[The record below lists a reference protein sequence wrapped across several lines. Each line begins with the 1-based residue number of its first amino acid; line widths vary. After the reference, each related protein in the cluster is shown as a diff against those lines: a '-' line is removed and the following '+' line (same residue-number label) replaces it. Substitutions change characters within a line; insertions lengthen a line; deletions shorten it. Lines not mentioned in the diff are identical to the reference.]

1 MSEPVEI
8 EFLLK
13 NRTKSGMA
21 EVESGLDSVQQDA
34 SKTQAVIATLREEMQ
49 RLQQQVASMP
59 TLDQSNNIAM
69 IEALQAKIEELESDL
84 ARISKTAKSA
94 STSTKNTTLVPKDA
108 AKAQSTFN
116 GLNMSIQQIAREMPS
131 LAMGPQMF
139 FLAISNNLPI
149 FADQVKY
156 ARMEYEAL
164 TQAGQKATPVW
175 KQILKSLFSWQ
186 TALATGIMLLVMY
199 GKEIGN
205 WISGLFGATDAVEQ
219 NREALERRLEVEKQ
233 ANAEALKTQFNI
245 RATMAAIERF
255 NGTKDEERRKVEE
268 LNTKYGETFGYYD
281 TLSEWYDTL
290 KSKAEEYVR
299 VMFMQAKAQSLISAA
314 VKADEK
320 VKEIEAVGPE
330 EYRPFFGKGGKLSMF
345 FGGSRFN
352 QYGSDAAEIEYRKAI
367 DEQKKIRD
375 EALAD
380 AEFYQNSIQRIQEE
394 SGINHVVEGSVKDL
408 ENTIALKRKALK
420 DITNK
425 SDYEAA
431 LAEIKVYEDKLEAIT
446 GGKKK
451 TGKTGDSDKSKA
463 QSLEKLSDMEL
474 AARQRVEEQ
483 VVELMKEGYDKQRAE
498 AELNFRKEKQRID
511 KEEQERL
518 ALYDKLKASGA
529 KVSPA
534 DRLTITAQA
543 ATQRV
548 QAAQLLDNQLAE
560 IDKKEEEDN
569 RKKLEKLLGQY
580 QDYAAQREAIERK
593 YNEDIAALRS
603 QLGGGSDEQIN
614 RAIQVAEV
622 SKQKDLSRVDA
633 AEASEAF
640 KDNDFLKRLFGD
652 YSSMSFK
659 ALQDLIAQARQLRE
673 YLSGNGSAEGITF
686 ISPEDLAN
694 IEKSPADLD
703 KLRKALDKLLKAGS
717 GSSSNKWE
725 GIFKTFE
732 KGLAKLKGAKDFNDI
747 SDAIGSISGAASS
760 AAGELSDMFEAMG
773 DTQTA
778 DAIGGVQQV
787 LGAVSNIGQGFAKGG
802 IIGGVGA
809 AIGEAANF
817 IGQAFAAEAR
827 HQEALKE
834 IERAKLDFQRQYNL
848 ALLEQNLLL
857 EKATSVFG
865 ERQVEKAINAI
876 DVFRQAYAQ
885 LKQEMAG
892 SAAKGAEYA
901 AMAGSAIDR
910 FFYHGRLSKAAEAF
924 RQGLGGLWDAQI
936 VTGHKKTG
944 LFGWGKGK
952 DLYSS
957 ILEVYPELIDANGE
971 LDTTM
976 LQTILDTRKM
986 SDETR
991 SYLENLIELK
1001 DVMDDAEE
1009 ALENYLQQTFGPLGD
1024 GILDSIT
1031 TALTEGGSALENFAG
1046 EAASVL
1052 ENLGEQIAYSLFFA
1066 DKFDKLESQL
1076 KNVYGGEGS
1085 PEDIANEAMEVIGN
1099 FYDGIGADMNLA
1111 QAWLEAWREKAEEMG
1126 FDLWQGTGASQ
1137 SGRAGAVT
1145 TVTQEAFS
1153 RVEGLVT
1160 SIQIHAANIDYASE
1174 EEIVPALGQALDE
1187 LHHINLNTGALP
1199 LILSLLTEIKRDGL
1213 KVN

>member
-498 AELNFRKEKQRID
+498 AELNFRKEKQRIE

-529 KVSPA
+529 KVSSA
-534 DRLTITAQA
+534 DRTTITAQA
-543 ATQRV
+543 AAQRV
-548 QAAQLLDNQLAE
+548 QAAQLLDNRLAE
-560 IDKKEEEDN
+560 IDRKEEEEN

-593 YNEDIAALRS
+593 YNEDISALRS

-802 IIGGVGA
+802 IIGGIGA

-901 AMAGSAIDR
+901 AMAGSNIDR
-910 FFYHGRLSKAAEAF
+910 FFYQGRLSDAAEAY

-991 SYLENLIELK
+991 AYLENLIELK
-1001 DVMDDAEE
+1001 DAMDEAEE
-1009 ALENYLQQTFGPLGD
+1009 ALEDYLQQTFGSLGD

-1031 TALTEGGSALENFAG
+1031 TALAEGGSALENFAD

-1066 DKFDKLESQL
+1066 DKFDELESQL
-1076 KNVYGGEGS
+1076 KDVYGGEGS

-1099 FYDGIGADMNLA
+1099 FYDGIGSDMSAA

-1126 FDLWQGTGASQ
+1126 FDLWQGGTSQ
-1137 SGRAGAVT
+1137 SGKAGAFT
-1145 TVTQEAFS
+1145 TMTQDQGTKL
-1153 RVEGLVT
+1153 EGLFT
-1160 SIQIHAANIDYASE
+1160 SGQIHWASIDEKMDNAVSG
-1174 EEIVPALGQALDE
+1174 LGGCLDV
-1187 LHHINLNTGALP
+1187 LGRIATNTSALP
-1199 LILSLLTEIKRDGL
+1199 LMLALLQSFQRDGL
-1213 KVN
+1213 KMK

>member
-802 IIGGVGA
+802 IIGGIGA

-901 AMAGSAIDR
+901 AMAGSNIDR
-910 FFYHGRLSKAAEAF
+910 FFYQGRLSDAAEAY

-991 SYLENLIELK
+991 AYLENLIELK
-1001 DVMDDAEE
+1001 DAMDEAEE
-1009 ALENYLQQTFGPLGD
+1009 ALEDYLQQTFGSLGD
-1024 GILDSIT
+1024 GALDSIK
-1031 TALTEGGSALENFAG
+1031 TALAEGGSALENFAD

-1066 DKFDKLESQL
+1066 DKFDDLESQL
-1076 KNVYGGEGS
+1076 KDVYGGEGS
-1085 PEDIANEAMEVIGN
+1085 PEDIANEAMEVIGD
-1099 FYDGIGADMNLA
+1099 FYDGIGSDMSAA

-1126 FDLWQGTGASQ
+1126 FDLWQGGTSQ
-1137 SGRAGAVT
+1137 SGKAGAFT
-1145 TVTQEAFS
+1145 TMTQDQGTKL
-1153 RVEGLVT
+1153 EGLFT
-1160 SIQIHAANIDYASE
+1160 SGQTHWASIDEKMDNAVSG
-1174 EEIVPALGQALDE
+1174 LGGCLDV
-1187 LHHINLNTGALP
+1187 LGRIATNTSALP
-1199 LILSLLTEIKRDGL
+1199 LMLALLQSFQRDGL
-1213 KVN
+1213 KMK

>member
-49 RLQQQVASMP
+49 RLLQQVASMP

-149 FADQVKY
+149 FADNVQRAREEYDMLVKS
-156 ARMEYEAL
+156 
-164 TQAGQKATPVW
+164 GQKGVPVW

-186 TALATGIMLLVMY
+186 TALTTSIMLLVMY

-205 WISGLFGATDAVEQ
+205 WVSELVGGKSALDEM
-219 NREALERRLEVEKQ
+219 RESMAQTYELEKKAQE
-233 ANAEALKTQFNI
+233 T
-245 RATMAAIERF
+245 AARTRFELMSVIASIKEF
-255 NGTKDEERRKVEE
+255 NGTKDAERQKIDE
-268 LNTKYGETFGYYD
+268 LNSKYGETFGYYQ

-290 KSKAEEYVR
+290 SAKAEQYTQLL
-299 VMFMQAKAQSLISAA
+299 FLQAKQQSL
-314 VKADEK
+314 VDKALEADDK
-320 VKEIEAVGPE
+320 VNKIQNTPWQDYNTWWGYGGRIDRFFSDNERYKNSPNGQWLKE
-330 EYRPFFGKGGKLSMF
+330 
-345 FGGSRFN
+345 
-352 QYGSDAAEIEYRKAI
+352 
-367 DEQKKIRD
+367 
-375 EALAD
+375 EALAEAR
-380 AEFYQNSIQRIQEE
+380 AERDDYLRQAEE
-394 SGINHVVEGSVKDL
+394 LRKEAQGIVDSTGLTDVVEGSVQDL
-408 ENTIALKRKALK
+408 ENTIAAKRKALK
-420 DITNK
+420 DLTNK
-425 SDYEAA
+425 ADYDAA

-483 VVELMKEGYDKQRAE
+483 VVELMKDGYDKQRAE
-498 AELNFRKEKQRID
+498 AELNFRKEKQRIE

-529 KVSPA
+529 KVSSA
-534 DRLTITAQA
+534 DRTTITAQA
-543 ATQRV
+543 AAQRV
-548 QAAQLLDNQLAE
+548 QAAQLLDNRLAE
-560 IDKKEEEDN
+560 IDRKEEEEN

-593 YNEDIAALRS
+593 YNEDISALRS
-603 QLGGGSDEQIN
+603 QLGGDSDEQIN

-802 IIGGVGA
+802 IIGGIGA

-901 AMAGSAIDR
+901 AMAGSNIDR
-910 FFYHGRLSKAAEAF
+910 FFYQGRLSDAAEAY

-991 SYLENLIELK
+991 AYLENLIELK
-1001 DVMDDAEE
+1001 DAMDEAEE
-1009 ALENYLQQTFGPLGD
+1009 ALEDYLQQTFGSLGD

-1031 TALTEGGSALENFAG
+1031 TALAEGGSALENFAD

-1066 DKFDKLESQL
+1066 DKFDELESQL
-1076 KNVYGGEGS
+1076 KDVYGGEGS

-1099 FYDGIGADMNLA
+1099 FYDGIGSDMSAA

-1126 FDLWQGTGASQ
+1126 FDLWQGGTSQ
-1137 SGRAGAVT
+1137 SGKAGAFT
-1145 TVTQEAFS
+1145 TMTQDQGTKL
-1153 RVEGLVT
+1153 EGLFT
-1160 SIQIHAANIDYASE
+1160 SGQIHWASIDEKMDNAVSG
-1174 EEIVPALGQALDE
+1174 LGGCLDV
-1187 LHHINLNTGALP
+1187 LGRIATNTSALP
-1199 LILSLLTEIKRDGL
+1199 LMLALLQSFQRDGL
-1213 KVN
+1213 KMK

>member
-49 RLQQQVASMP
+49 RLQQQVAAMP

-69 IEALQAKIEELESDL
+69 IEALQAKIGELESDL
-84 ARISKTAKSA
+84 SRISKTAKSA
-94 STSTKNTTLVPKDA
+94 SASTKNTTLVPKDA

-164 TQAGQKATPVW
+164 TRAGQKATPVW

-290 KSKAEEYVR
+290 KAKAEEYVR

-352 QYGSDAAEIEYRKAI
+352 QYGSDAAEIEYRKALG
-367 DEQKKIRD
+367 EQKKIRD

-408 ENTIALKRKALK
+408 ENTISLKRKALK

-633 AEASEAF
+633 TEASEAF

-686 ISPEDLAN
+686 ISQEDLAN

-802 IIGGVGA
+802 IIGGIGA

-901 AMAGSAIDR
+901 AMAGSNIDR
-910 FFYHGRLSKAAEAF
+910 FFYQGRLSDAAEAY

-991 SYLENLIELK
+991 AYLENLIELK
-1001 DVMDDAEE
+1001 DAMDEAEE
-1009 ALENYLQQTFGPLGD
+1009 ALEDYLQQTFGSLGD
-1024 GILDSIT
+1024 GALDSIK
-1031 TALTEGGSALENFAG
+1031 TALAEGGSALENFAD

-1066 DKFDKLESQL
+1066 DKFDDLESQL
-1076 KNVYGGEGS
+1076 KDVYGGEGS
-1085 PEDIANEAMEVIGN
+1085 PEDIANEAMEVIGD
-1099 FYDGIGADMNLA
+1099 FYDGIGSDMSAA

-1126 FDLWQGTGASQ
+1126 FDLWQGGTSQ
-1137 SGRAGAVT
+1137 SGKAGAFT
-1145 TVTQEAFS
+1145 TMTQDQGTKL
-1153 RVEGLVT
+1153 EGLFT
-1160 SIQIHAANIDYASE
+1160 SGQIHWASIDEKMDNAVSG
-1174 EEIVPALGQALDE
+1174 LGGCLDV
-1187 LHHINLNTGALP
+1187 LGRIATNTSALP
-1199 LILSLLTEIKRDGL
+1199 LMLALLQSFQRDGL
-1213 KVN
+1213 KMK

>member
-49 RLQQQVASMP
+49 RLQQVASMP

-802 IIGGVGA
+802 IIGGIGA

-901 AMAGSAIDR
+901 AMAGSNIDR
-910 FFYHGRLSKAAEAF
+910 FFYQGRLSDAAEAY

-991 SYLENLIELK
+991 AYLENLIELK
-1001 DVMDDAEE
+1001 DAMDEAEE
-1009 ALENYLQQTFGPLGD
+1009 ALEDYLQQTFGSLGD

-1031 TALTEGGSALENFAG
+1031 TALAEGGSALENFAD

-1066 DKFDKLESQL
+1066 DKFDELESQL
-1076 KNVYGGEGS
+1076 KDVYGGEGS

-1099 FYDGIGADMNLA
+1099 FYDGIGSDMSAA

-1126 FDLWQGTGASQ
+1126 FDLWQGGTSQ
-1137 SGRAGAVT
+1137 SGKAGAFT
-1145 TVTQEAFS
+1145 TMTQDQGTKL
-1153 RVEGLVT
+1153 EGLFT
-1160 SIQIHAANIDYASE
+1160 SGQIHWASIDEKMDNAVSG
-1174 EEIVPALGQALDE
+1174 LGGCLDV
-1187 LHHINLNTGALP
+1187 LGRIATNTSALP
-1199 LILSLLTEIKRDGL
+1199 LMLALLQSFQRDGL
-1213 KVN
+1213 KMK

>member
-69 IEALQAKIEELESDL
+69 IEALQAKIGELESDL
-84 ARISKTAKSA
+84 SRISKTAKSA
-94 STSTKNTTLVPKDA
+94 SASTKNTTLVPKDA

-164 TQAGQKATPVW
+164 TRAGQKATPVW

-290 KSKAEEYVR
+290 KAKAEEYVR

-330 EYRPFFGKGGKLSMF
+330 EYRPFFGKGGKLSLF

-352 QYGSDAAEIEYRKAI
+352 QYGSDAAEIEYRKALG
-367 DEQKKIRD
+367 EQKKIRD

-408 ENTIALKRKALK
+408 ENTISLKRKALK

-686 ISPEDLAN
+686 ISQEDLAN

-802 IIGGVGA
+802 IIGGIGA

-857 EKATSVFG
+857 EKATNVFG
-865 ERQVEKAINAI
+865 ERQVDKAINAI

-901 AMAGSAIDR
+901 AMAGSNIDR
-910 FFYHGRLSKAAEAF
+910 FFYQGRLSDAAEAY

-991 SYLENLIELK
+991 AYLENLIELK
-1001 DVMDDAEE
+1001 DAMDEAEE
-1009 ALENYLQQTFGPLGD
+1009 ALEDYLQQTFGSLGD
-1024 GILDSIT
+1024 GALDSIK
-1031 TALTEGGSALENFAG
+1031 TALAEGGSALENFAD

-1066 DKFDKLESQL
+1066 DKFDDLESQL
-1076 KNVYGGEGS
+1076 KDVYGGEGS
-1085 PEDIANEAMEVIGN
+1085 PEDIANEAMEVIGD
-1099 FYDGIGADMNLA
+1099 FYDGIGSDMSAA

-1126 FDLWQGTGASQ
+1126 FDLWQGGTSQ
-1137 SGRAGAVT
+1137 SGKAGAFT
-1145 TVTQEAFS
+1145 TMTQDQGTKL
-1153 RVEGLVT
+1153 EGLFT
-1160 SIQIHAANIDYASE
+1160 SGQIHWASIDEKMDNAVSG
-1174 EEIVPALGQALDE
+1174 LGGCLDV
-1187 LHHINLNTGALP
+1187 LGRIATNTSALP
-1199 LILSLLTEIKRDGL
+1199 LMLALLQSFQRDGL
-1213 KVN
+1213 KMK

>member
-49 RLQQQVASMP
+49 RLQQQVAAMP

-69 IEALQAKIEELESDL
+69 IEALQAKIGELESDL
-84 ARISKTAKSA
+84 SRISKTAKSA
-94 STSTKNTTLVPKDA
+94 SASTKNTTLVPKDA

-164 TQAGQKATPVW
+164 TRAGQKATPVW

-290 KSKAEEYVR
+290 KAKAEEYVR

-352 QYGSDAAEIEYRKAI
+352 QYGSDAAEIEYRKALG
-367 DEQKKIRD
+367 EQKKIRD

-408 ENTIALKRKALK
+408 ENTISLKRKALK

-511 KEEQERL
+511 KEERERL
-518 ALYDKLKASGA
+518 ALYDKLKASGV

-686 ISPEDLAN
+686 ISQEDLAN

-717 GSSSNKWE
+717 GNSSNKWE

-802 IIGGVGA
+802 IIGGIGA

-857 EKATSVFG
+857 EKATNVFG
-865 ERQVEKAINAI
+865 ERQVDKAINAI
-876 DVFRQAYAQ
+876 DVFRQVYAQ

-901 AMAGSAIDR
+901 AMAGSNIDR
-910 FFYHGRLSKAAEAF
+910 FFYQGRPSDAAEAY

-976 LQTILDTRKM
+976 LQIILDTRKM

-991 SYLENLIELK
+991 AYLEYLIELK
-1001 DVMDDAEE
+1001 DAMDEAEE
-1009 ALENYLQQTFGPLGD
+1009 ALEDYLQQTFGSLGD
-1024 GILDSIT
+1024 GALDSIK
-1031 TALTEGGSALENFAG
+1031 TALAEGGSALENFAD

-1066 DKFDKLESQL
+1066 DKFDDLESQL
-1076 KNVYGGEGS
+1076 KDVYGGEGS
-1085 PEDIANEAMEVIGN
+1085 PEDIANEAMEVIGD
-1099 FYDGIGADMNLA
+1099 FYDGIGSDMSAA

-1126 FDLWQGTGASQ
+1126 FDLWQGGTSQ
-1137 SGRAGAVT
+1137 SGKAGAFT
-1145 TVTQEAFS
+1145 TMTQDQGTKL
-1153 RVEGLVT
+1153 EGLFT
-1160 SIQIHAANIDYASE
+1160 SGQIHWASIDEKMDNAVSG
-1174 EEIVPALGQALDE
+1174 LGGCLDV
-1187 LHHINLNTGALP
+1187 LGRIATNTSALP
-1199 LILSLLTEIKRDGL
+1199 LMLALLQSFQRDGL
-1213 KVN
+1213 KMK

>member
-49 RLQQQVASMP
+49 RLQQQVAAMP

-149 FADQVKY
+149 FADNVQRAREEYDMLVKS
-156 ARMEYEAL
+156 
-164 TQAGQKATPVW
+164 GQKGVPVW

-186 TALATGIMLLVMY
+186 TALTTGIMLLVMY

-205 WISGLFGATDAVEQ
+205 WVSELVGGKSALDEM
-219 NREALERRLEVEKQ
+219 RESMAQTYELEKKAQE
-233 ANAEALKTQFNI
+233 T
-245 RATMAAIERF
+245 AARTRFELMSVIASIKEF
-255 NGTKDEERRKVEE
+255 NGTKDAERQKIDE
-268 LNTKYGETFGYYD
+268 LNSKYGETFGYYQ

-290 KSKAEEYVR
+290 SAKAEQYTQLL
-299 VMFMQAKAQSLISAA
+299 FLQAKQQSL
-314 VKADEK
+314 VDKALEADDK
-320 VKEIEAVGPE
+320 VNKIQNTPWQDYNTWWGYGGRIDRFFSDNERYKNSPNGQWLKE
-330 EYRPFFGKGGKLSMF
+330 
-345 FGGSRFN
+345 
-352 QYGSDAAEIEYRKAI
+352 
-367 DEQKKIRD
+367 
-375 EALAD
+375 EALAEAR
-380 AEFYQNSIQRIQEE
+380 AERDDYLRQAEE
-394 SGINHVVEGSVKDL
+394 LRKEAQGIVDSTGLTDVVEGSVQDL
-408 ENTIALKRKALK
+408 ENTIAAKRKALK
-420 DITNK
+420 DLTNK
-425 SDYEAA
+425 ADYDAA
-431 LAEIKVYEDKLEAIT
+431 LAEIKVYEDKLNAIT
-446 GGKKK
+446 GGGKK
-451 TGKTGDSDKSKA
+451 TSKSGSGSEKSNE

-483 VVELMKEGYDKQRAE
+483 VVELMKDGYDKQRAE
-498 AELNFRKEKQRID
+498 AELNFRKEKQRIE

-529 KVSPA
+529 KVSSA
-534 DRLTITAQA
+534 DRTTITAQA
-543 ATQRV
+543 AAQRV
-548 QAAQLLDNQLAE
+548 QAAQLLDNRLAE
-560 IDKKEEEDN
+560 IDRKEEEEN

-593 YNEDIAALRS
+593 YNEDISALRS
-603 QLGGGSDEQIN
+603 QLGGDSDEQIN

-633 AEASEAF
+633 AEALEAF

-717 GSSSNKWE
+717 GSGSNKWE

-802 IIGGVGA
+802 IIGGIGA

-901 AMAGSAIDR
+901 AMAGSNIDR
-910 FFYHGRLSKAAEAF
+910 FFYQDRLSDAAEAY

-991 SYLENLIELK
+991 AYLENLIELK
-1001 DVMDDAEE
+1001 DAMDEAEE
-1009 ALENYLQQTFGPLGD
+1009 ALEDYLQQTFGSLGD

-1031 TALTEGGSALENFAG
+1031 TALAEGGSALENFAD
-1046 EAASVL
+1046 EVASVL

-1066 DKFDKLESQL
+1066 DKFDELESQL
-1076 KNVYGGEGS
+1076 KDVYGGEGS

-1099 FYDGIGADMNLA
+1099 FYDGIGSDMSAA

-1126 FDLWQGTGASQ
+1126 FDLWQGGTSQ
-1137 SGRAGAVT
+1137 SGKAGAFT
-1145 TVTQEAFS
+1145 TMTQDQGTKL
-1153 RVEGLVT
+1153 EGLFT
-1160 SIQIHAANIDYASE
+1160 SGQIHWASIDEKMDNAVSG
-1174 EEIVPALGQALDE
+1174 LGGCLDV
-1187 LHHINLNTGALP
+1187 LGRIATNTSALP
-1199 LILSLLTEIKRDGL
+1199 LMLALLQSFQRDGL
-1213 KVN
+1213 KMK

>member
-49 RLQQQVASMP
+49 RLQQQVAAMP

-69 IEALQAKIEELESDL
+69 IEALQAKIGELESDL
-84 ARISKTAKSA
+84 SRISKTAKSA
-94 STSTKNTTLVPKDA
+94 SASTKNTTLVPKDA

-164 TQAGQKATPVW
+164 TRAGQKATPVW

-320 VKEIEAVGPE
+320 VKEIEAIGPE

-352 QYGSDAAEIEYRKAI
+352 QYGSDAAEIEYRKAL

-375 EALAD
+375 EALTD

-420 DITNK
+420 DLTNK
-425 SDYEAA
+425 ADYDAA
-431 LAEIKVYEDKLEAIT
+431 LAEIKVYEDKLKAIT

-451 TGKTGDSDKSKA
+451 TGKAGDSDKSKA

-483 VVELMKEGYDKQRAE
+483 VVELMKDGYDKQRAE
-498 AELNFRKEKQRID
+498 AELNFRKEKQRIE

-529 KVSPA
+529 KVSSA
-534 DRLTITAQA
+534 DRTTITAQA
-543 ATQRV
+543 AAQRV
-548 QAAQLLDNQLAE
+548 QAAQLLDNRLAE
-560 IDKKEEEDN
+560 IDRKEEEEN

-593 YNEDIAALRS
+593 YNEDISALRS
-603 QLGGGSDEQIN
+603 QLGGDSDEQIN
-614 RAIQVAEV
+614 RAIQVAEAT
-622 SKQKDLSRVDA
+622 KQKDLSKVDA

-802 IIGGVGA
+802 IIGGIGA

-848 ALLEQNLLL
+848 ALLEQNLLF

-885 LKQEMAG
+885 LQQEMAG

-901 AMAGSAIDR
+901 AMAGSTIDR
-910 FFYHGRLSKAAEAF
+910 VFYHGRLSKAAEAY

-991 SYLENLIELK
+991 AYLEYLIELK
-1001 DVMDDAEE
+1001 DAMDEAEK
-1009 ALENYLQQTFGPLGD
+1009 ALEDYLQQTFGSLGD

-1031 TALTEGGSALENFAG
+1031 TALAEGGSALENFAD

-1066 DKFDKLESQL
+1066 DKFDELESQL
-1076 KNVYGGEGS
+1076 KDVYGGEGS
-1085 PEDIANEAMEVIGN
+1085 PEDIANEAMEVIGD
-1099 FYDGIGADMNLA
+1099 FYDGIGSDMSAA

-1126 FDLWQGTGASQ
+1126 FDLWQGNGTSQ
-1137 SGRAGAVT
+1137 SGRSGAFT
-1145 TVTQEAFS
+1145 TMTQDQGTKL
-1153 RVEGLVT
+1153 EGLFT
-1160 SIQIHAANIDYASE
+1160 SGQMHWASIDEKMDNAVSG
-1174 EEIVPALGQALDE
+1174 LGGCLDV
-1187 LHHINLNTGALP
+1187 LGRIATNTSALP
-1199 LILSLLTEIKRDGL
+1199 LMLALLQSFQRDGL
-1213 KVN
+1213 KMK

>member
-49 RLQQQVASMP
+49 RLQQQVAAMP

-69 IEALQAKIEELESDL
+69 IEALQAKIGELESDL
-84 ARISKTAKSA
+84 SRISKTAKSA
-94 STSTKNTTLVPKDA
+94 SASTKNTTLVPKDA

-164 TQAGQKATPVW
+164 TRAGQKATPVW

-320 VKEIEAVGPE
+320 VKEIEAIGPE

-352 QYGSDAAEIEYRKAI
+352 QYGSDAAEIEYRKAL

-375 EALAD
+375 EALTD

-420 DITNK
+420 DLTNK
-425 SDYEAA
+425 ADYDAA
-431 LAEIKVYEDKLEAIT
+431 LAEIKVYEDKLKAIT

-451 TGKTGDSDKSKA
+451 TGKAGDSDKSKA

-483 VVELMKEGYDKQRAE
+483 VVELMKDGYDKQRAE
-498 AELNFRKEKQRID
+498 AELNFRKEKQRIE

-529 KVSPA
+529 KVSSA
-534 DRLTITAQA
+534 DRTTITAQA
-543 ATQRV
+543 AAQRV
-548 QAAQLLDNQLAE
+548 QAAQLLDNRLAE
-560 IDKKEEEDN
+560 IDRKEEEEN

-593 YNEDIAALRS
+593 YNEDISALRS
-603 QLGGGSDEQIN
+603 QLGGDSDEQIN
-614 RAIQVAEV
+614 RAIQVAEAT
-622 SKQKDLSRVDA
+622 KQKDLSKVDA

-802 IIGGVGA
+802 IIGGIGA

-848 ALLEQNLLL
+848 ALLEQNLLF

-901 AMAGSAIDR
+901 AMAGSNIDR
-910 FFYHGRLSKAAEAF
+910 FFYQGRLSDAAEAY

-991 SYLENLIELK
+991 AYLENLIELK
-1001 DVMDDAEE
+1001 DAMDEAEE
-1009 ALENYLQQTFGPLGD
+1009 ALEDYLQQTFGSLGD

-1031 TALTEGGSALENFAG
+1031 TALAEGGSALENFAD

-1066 DKFDKLESQL
+1066 DKFDELESQL
-1076 KNVYGGEGS
+1076 KDVYGGEGS

-1099 FYDGIGADMNLA
+1099 FYDGIGSDMSAA

-1126 FDLWQGTGASQ
+1126 FDLWQGGTSQ
-1137 SGRAGAVT
+1137 SGKAGAFT
-1145 TVTQEAFS
+1145 TMTQDQGTKL
-1153 RVEGLVT
+1153 EGLFT
-1160 SIQIHAANIDYASE
+1160 SGQIHWASIDEKMDNAVSG
-1174 EEIVPALGQALDE
+1174 LGGCLDV
-1187 LHHINLNTGALP
+1187 LGRIATNTSALP
-1199 LILSLLTEIKRDGL
+1199 LMLALLQSFQRDGL
-1213 KVN
+1213 KMK

>member
-1 MSEPVEI
+1 M
-8 EFLLK
+8 
-13 NRTKSGMA
+13 
-21 EVESGLDSVQQDA
+21 
-34 SKTQAVIATLREEMQ
+34 
-49 RLQQQVASMP
+49 
-59 TLDQSNNIAM
+59 
-69 IEALQAKIEELESDL
+69 
-84 ARISKTAKSA
+84 
-94 STSTKNTTLVPKDA
+94 
-108 AKAQSTFN
+108 
-116 GLNMSIQQIAREMPS
+116 
-131 LAMGPQMF
+131 
-139 FLAISNNLPI
+139 
-149 FADQVKY
+149 
-156 ARMEYEAL
+156 
-164 TQAGQKATPVW
+164 
-175 KQILKSLFSWQ
+175 
-186 TALATGIMLLVMY
+186 
-199 GKEIGN
+199 
-205 WISGLFGATDAVEQ
+205 
-219 NREALERRLEVEKQ
+219 
-233 ANAEALKTQFNI
+233 
-245 RATMAAIERF
+245 
-255 NGTKDEERRKVEE
+255 
-268 LNTKYGETFGYYD
+268 
-281 TLSEWYDTL
+281 
-290 KSKAEEYVR
+290 
-299 VMFMQAKAQSLISAA
+299 
-314 VKADEK
+314 
-320 VKEIEAVGPE
+320 
-330 EYRPFFGKGGKLSMF
+330 
-345 FGGSRFN
+345 
-352 QYGSDAAEIEYRKAI
+352 
-367 DEQKKIRD
+367 
-375 EALAD
+375 
-380 AEFYQNSIQRIQEE
+380 
-394 SGINHVVEGSVKDL
+394 
-408 ENTIALKRKALK
+408 
-420 DITNK
+420 
-425 SDYEAA
+425 
-431 LAEIKVYEDKLEAIT
+431 
-446 GGKKK
+446 
-451 TGKTGDSDKSKA
+451 
-463 QSLEKLSDMEL
+463 
-474 AARQRVEEQ
+474 
-483 VVELMKEGYDKQRAE
+483 
-498 AELNFRKEKQRID
+498 
-511 KEEQERL
+511 
-518 ALYDKLKASGA
+518 
-529 KVSPA
+529 
-534 DRLTITAQA
+534 
-543 ATQRV
+543 
-548 QAAQLLDNQLAE
+548 QAAQLLDNRLAE
-560 IDKKEEEDN
+560 IDRKEEEEN

-593 YNEDIAALRS
+593 YNEDISALRS
-603 QLGGGSDEQIN
+603 QLGGDSDEQIN
-614 RAIQVAEV
+614 RAIQVAEAT
-622 SKQKDLSRVDA
+622 KQKDLSKVDA

-802 IIGGVGA
+802 IIGGIGA

-901 AMAGSAIDR
+901 AMAGSNIDR
-910 FFYHGRLSKAAEAF
+910 FFYQGRLSDAAEAY

-991 SYLENLIELK
+991 AYLENLIELK
-1001 DVMDDAEE
+1001 DAMDEAEE
-1009 ALENYLQQTFGPLGD
+1009 ALEDYLQQTFGSLGD

-1031 TALTEGGSALENFAG
+1031 TALAEGGSALENFAD

-1066 DKFDKLESQL
+1066 DKFDELESQL
-1076 KNVYGGEGS
+1076 KDVYGGEGS

-1099 FYDGIGADMNLA
+1099 FYDGIGSDMSAA

-1126 FDLWQGTGASQ
+1126 FDLWQGGTSQ
-1137 SGRAGAVT
+1137 SGKAGAFT
-1145 TVTQEAFS
+1145 TMTQDQGTKL
-1153 RVEGLVT
+1153 EGLFT
-1160 SIQIHAANIDYASE
+1160 SGQIHWASIDEKMDNAVSG
-1174 EEIVPALGQALDE
+1174 LGGCLDV
-1187 LHHINLNTGALP
+1187 LGRIATNTSALP
-1199 LILSLLTEIKRDGL
+1199 LMLALLQSFQRDGL
-1213 KVN
+1213 KMK

>member
-13 NRTKSGMA
+13 NRTKSGLA

-49 RLQQQVASMP
+49 RLQQQVAAMP

-69 IEALQAKIEELESDL
+69 IEALQAKIGELESDL
-84 ARISKTAKSA
+84 SRISKTAKSA
-94 STSTKNTTLVPKDA
+94 SASTKNTTLVPKDA

-164 TQAGQKATPVW
+164 TRAGQKATPVW

-290 KSKAEEYVR
+290 KAKAEEYVR

-352 QYGSDAAEIEYRKAI
+352 QYGSDAAEIEYRKALG
-367 DEQKKIRD
+367 EQKKIRD

-408 ENTIALKRKALK
+408 ENTISLKRKALK

-511 KEEQERL
+511 KEERERL
-518 ALYDKLKASGA
+518 ALYDKLKASGV

-686 ISPEDLAN
+686 ISQEDLAN

-802 IIGGVGA
+802 IIGGIGA

-857 EKATSVFG
+857 EKATNVFG
-865 ERQVEKAINAI
+865 ERQVDKAINAI

-901 AMAGSAIDR
+901 AMAGSNIDR
-910 FFYHGRLSKAAEAF
+910 FFYQGRLSDAAEAY

-991 SYLENLIELK
+991 AYLENLIELK
-1001 DVMDDAEE
+1001 DAMDEAEE
-1009 ALENYLQQTFGPLGD
+1009 ALEDYLQQTFGSLGD
-1024 GILDSIT
+1024 GALDSIK
-1031 TALTEGGSALENFAG
+1031 TALAEGGSALENFAD

-1066 DKFDKLESQL
+1066 DKFDDLESQL
-1076 KNVYGGEGS
+1076 KDVYGGEGS
-1085 PEDIANEAMEVIGN
+1085 PEDIANEAMEVIGD
-1099 FYDGIGADMNLA
+1099 FYDGIGSDMSAA

-1126 FDLWQGTGASQ
+1126 FDLWQGGTSQ
-1137 SGRAGAVT
+1137 SGKAGAFT
-1145 TVTQEAFS
+1145 TMTQDQGTKL
-1153 RVEGLVT
+1153 EGLFT
-1160 SIQIHAANIDYASE
+1160 SGQIHWASIDEKMDNAVSG
-1174 EEIVPALGQALDE
+1174 LGGCLDV
-1187 LHHINLNTGALP
+1187 LGRIATNTSALP
-1199 LILSLLTEIKRDGL
+1199 LMLALLQSFQRDGL
-1213 KVN
+1213 KMK

>member
-21 EVESGLDSVQQDA
+21 EMETGLDSMQQDA
-34 SKTQAVIATLREEMQ
+34 SNTQAVIATLREEMQ
-49 RLQQQVASMP
+49 RLQQQQVAAMP
-59 TLDQSNNIAM
+59 ALDQSENIAM

-84 ARISKTAKSA
+84 SRISKTAKSA
-94 STSTKNTTLVPKDA
+94 SASAKNTTLVPKDA
-108 AKAQSTFN
+108 AKAQSTFS

-149 FADQVKY
+149 FADNVQRAREEYDMLVKS
-156 ARMEYEAL
+156 
-164 TQAGQKATPVW
+164 GQKAVPVW

-186 TALATGIMLLVMY
+186 TGLTTGIMLLVMY

-205 WISGLFGATDAVEQ
+205 WVSELVGGKSALDEM
-219 NREALERRLEVEKQ
+219 RESMAQTYELEKKAQE
-233 ANAEALKTQFNI
+233 T
-245 RATMAAIERF
+245 AARTRFELMSVIASIKEF
-255 NGTKDEERRKVEE
+255 NGTKDAERQKIDE
-268 LNTKYGETFGYYD
+268 LNSKYGETFGYYQ

-290 KSKAEEYVR
+290 SAKAEQYTQLL
-299 VMFMQAKAQSLISAA
+299 FLQAKQQSL
-314 VKADEK
+314 VDKALEADDK
-320 VKEIEAVGPE
+320 VNKIQNTPWQDYNTWWGYGGRIDRFFSDNERYKNSPNGQWLKE
-330 EYRPFFGKGGKLSMF
+330 
-345 FGGSRFN
+345 
-352 QYGSDAAEIEYRKAI
+352 
-367 DEQKKIRD
+367 
-375 EALAD
+375 EALAEAR
-380 AEFYQNSIQRIQEE
+380 AERDDYLRQAEE
-394 SGINHVVEGSVKDL
+394 LRKEAQGIVDSTGLTDVVAGSVQDL
-408 ENTIALKRKALK
+408 ENTIAAKRKALK
-420 DITNK
+420 DLTNK
-425 SDYEAA
+425 ADYDAA
-431 LAEIKVYEDKLEAIT
+431 LAEIKVYEDKLNAIT
-446 GGKKK
+446 GGGKK
-451 TGKTGDSDKSKA
+451 TTKSGGGSGKSNE

-483 VVELMKEGYDKQRAE
+483 VVELMKDGYDKQRAE
-498 AELNFRKEKQRID
+498 AELNFRKEKQRIE

-518 ALYDKLKASGA
+518 ALYDKLKKSGA
-529 KVSPA
+529 KVSPG
-534 DRLTITAQA
+534 DRMTITAQA

-560 IDKKEEEDN
+560 INKKEEEEN

-593 YNEDIAALRS
+593 YNEDISALRS
-603 QLGGGSDEQIN
+603 QLGGDSDEQIN

-725 GIFKTFE
+725 GIFRTFE
-732 KGLAKLKGAKDFNDI
+732 SGLAKLKGAKDFEDI
-747 SDAIGSISGAASS
+747 SDAMGSIGEAATS
-760 AAGELSDMFEAMG
+760 ATGEIAKMFEEMG

-778 DAIGGVQQV
+778 EAVSGAQQV

-802 IIGGVGA
+802 IVGGIA
-809 AIGEAANF
+809 AAVGEAANF

-848 ALLEQNLLL
+848 ALIEQNLLL
-857 EKATSVFG
+857 QEATNVFG
-865 ERQVEKAINAI
+865 ERQIEKAMNAI
-876 DVFRQAYAQ
+876 EVYRKALSD
-885 LKQEMAG
+885 LKQELAG
-892 SAAKGAEYA
+892 SAVRGLEYA
-901 AMAGSAIDR
+901 LISGTWYDQLFGGVFTQAKNA
-910 FFYHGRLSKAAEAF
+910 YKK
-924 RQGLGGLWDAQI
+924 GLGGLWEAQI
-936 VTGHKKTG
+936 VTGHEKTG
-944 LFGWGKGK
+944 LFGWGKGR
-952 DLYSS
+952 DVYSS
-957 ILEVYPELIDANGE
+957 ILSVYPELIDANGE
-971 LDTTM
+971 LDTAM

-986 SDETR
+986 SDDTR
-991 SYLENLIELK
+991 KYLENLIDLK
-1001 DVMDDAEE
+1001 DAMDEAEE
-1009 ALENYLQQTFGPLGD
+1009 ALEDYLQQTFGSLGD

-1031 TALTEGGSALENFAG
+1031 TALAEGGSALENFAD

-1066 DKFDKLESQL
+1066 DKFDDLESQL
-1076 KNVYGGEGS
+1076 KDVYGGEGS
-1085 PEDIANEAMEVIGN
+1085 PEDIANEAMEVIGD
-1099 FYDGIGADMNLA
+1099 FYDGIGSDMSAA

-1126 FDLWQGTGASQ
+1126 FDLWQGGTSQ
-1137 SGRAGAVT
+1137 SGKAGAFT
-1145 TVTQEAFS
+1145 TMTQDQGTKL
-1153 RVEGLVT
+1153 EGLFT
-1160 SIQIHAANIDYASE
+1160 SGQMHWASIDEKMDNAVSGLGGCLDVLGRIAANT
-1174 EEIVPALGQALDE
+1174 
-1187 LHHINLNTGALP
+1187 NALP
-1199 LILSLLTEIKRDGL
+1199 LMLALLQSVQRDGL
-1213 KVN
+1213 KMK

>member
-94 STSTKNTTLVPKDA
+94 SASTKNTTLVPKDA

-149 FADQVKY
+149 FADNVQRAREEYDMLVKS
-156 ARMEYEAL
+156 
-164 TQAGQKATPVW
+164 GQKGVPVW

-186 TALATGIMLLVMY
+186 TALTTGIMLLVMY

-205 WISGLFGATDAVEQ
+205 WVSELVGGKSALDEM
-219 NREALERRLEVEKQ
+219 RESMAQTYELEKKAQE
-233 ANAEALKTQFNI
+233 T
-245 RATMAAIERF
+245 AARTRFELMSVIASIKEF
-255 NGTKDEERRKVEE
+255 NGTKDAERQKIDE
-268 LNTKYGETFGYYD
+268 LNSKYGETFGYYQ

-290 KSKAEEYVR
+290 SAKAEQYTQLL
-299 VMFMQAKAQSLISAA
+299 FLQAKQQSL
-314 VKADEK
+314 VDKALEADDK
-320 VKEIEAVGPE
+320 VNKIQNTPWQDYNTWWGYGGRIDRFFSDNERYKNSPNGQWLKE
-330 EYRPFFGKGGKLSMF
+330 
-345 FGGSRFN
+345 
-352 QYGSDAAEIEYRKAI
+352 
-367 DEQKKIRD
+367 
-375 EALAD
+375 EALAEAR
-380 AEFYQNSIQRIQEE
+380 AERDDYLRQAEE
-394 SGINHVVEGSVKDL
+394 LRKEAQGIVDSTGLTDVVEGSVQDL
-408 ENTIALKRKALK
+408 ENTIAAKRKALK
-420 DITNK
+420 DLTNK
-425 SDYEAA
+425 ADYDAA
-431 LAEIKVYEDKLEAIT
+431 LAEIKVYEDKLNAIT
-446 GGKKK
+446 GGGKK
-451 TGKTGDSDKSKA
+451 TPKSGSGSEKSNE

-483 VVELMKEGYDKQRAE
+483 VVELMKDGYDKQRAE
-498 AELNFRKEKQRID
+498 AELNFRKEKQRIE

-529 KVSPA
+529 KVSSA
-534 DRLTITAQA
+534 DRTTITAQA
-543 ATQRV
+543 AAQRV
-548 QAAQLLDNQLAE
+548 QAAQLLDNRLAE
-560 IDKKEEEDN
+560 IDRKEEEEN

-593 YNEDIAALRS
+593 YNEDISALRS
-603 QLGGGSDEQIN
+603 QLGGDSDEQIN

-802 IIGGVGA
+802 IIGGIGA

-901 AMAGSAIDR
+901 AMAGSNIDR
-910 FFYHGRLSKAAEAF
+910 FFYQGRLSDAAEAY

-991 SYLENLIELK
+991 AYLENLIELK
-1001 DVMDDAEE
+1001 DAMDEAEE
-1009 ALENYLQQTFGPLGD
+1009 ALEDYLQQTFGSLGD

-1031 TALTEGGSALENFAG
+1031 TALAEGGSALENFAD

-1066 DKFDKLESQL
+1066 DKFDELESQL
-1076 KNVYGGEGS
+1076 KDVYGGEGS

-1099 FYDGIGADMNLA
+1099 FYDGIGSDMSAA

-1126 FDLWQGTGASQ
+1126 FDLWQGGTSQ
-1137 SGRAGAVT
+1137 SGKAGAFT
-1145 TVTQEAFS
+1145 TMTQDQGTKL
-1153 RVEGLVT
+1153 EGLFT
-1160 SIQIHAANIDYASE
+1160 SGQIHWASIDEKMDNAVSG
-1174 EEIVPALGQALDE
+1174 LGGCLDV
-1187 LHHINLNTGALP
+1187 LGRIATNTSALP
-1199 LILSLLTEIKRDGL
+1199 LMLALLQSFQRDGL
-1213 KVN
+1213 KMK

>member
-49 RLQQQVASMP
+49 RLQQQVAAMP

-69 IEALQAKIEELESDL
+69 IEALQAKIGELESDL
-84 ARISKTAKSA
+84 SRISKTAKSA
-94 STSTKNTTLVPKDA
+94 SASTKNTTLVPKDA

-164 TQAGQKATPVW
+164 TRAGQKATPVW

-320 VKEIEAVGPE
+320 VKEIEAIGPE

-352 QYGSDAAEIEYRKAI
+352 QYGSDAAEIEYRKAL

-375 EALAD
+375 EALTD

-420 DITNK
+420 DLTNK
-425 SDYEAA
+425 ADYDAA
-431 LAEIKVYEDKLEAIT
+431 LAEIKVYEDKLKAIT

-451 TGKTGDSDKSKA
+451 TGKAGDSDKSKA

-498 AELNFRKEKQRID
+498 AELNFQKEKQRID

-529 KVSPA
+529 QVSPA

-593 YNEDIAALRS
+593 YNEDISALRS

-802 IIGGVGA
+802 IIGGIGA

-848 ALLEQNLLL
+848 ALLEQNLLF

-901 AMAGSAIDR
+901 AMAGSNIDR
-910 FFYHGRLSKAAEAF
+910 FFYQGRLSDAAEAY

-991 SYLENLIELK
+991 AYLENLIELK
-1001 DVMDDAEE
+1001 DAMDEAEKE
-1009 ALENYLQQTFGPLGD
+1009 LEDYLQQTFGSLGD

-1031 TALTEGGSALENFAG
+1031 TALAEGGSALENFAD

-1066 DKFDKLESQL
+1066 DKFDELESQL
-1076 KNVYGGEGS
+1076 KDVYGGEGS
-1085 PEDIANEAMEVIGN
+1085 PEDIANEAMEVIGD
-1099 FYDGIGADMNLA
+1099 FYDGIGSDMSAA

-1126 FDLWQGTGASQ
+1126 FDLWQGNGTSQ
-1137 SGRAGAVT
+1137 SGKSGAFT
-1145 TVTQEAFS
+1145 TMTQDQGTKL
-1153 RVEGLVT
+1153 EGLFT
-1160 SIQIHAANIDYASE
+1160 SGQMHWASIDEKMDNAVSG
-1174 EEIVPALGQALDE
+1174 LGGCLDV
-1187 LHHINLNTGALP
+1187 LGRIATNTSALP
-1199 LILSLLTEIKRDGL
+1199 LMLALLQSFQRDGL
-1213 KVN
+1213 KMK

>member
-49 RLQQQVASMP
+49 RLQQQVAAMP

-69 IEALQAKIEELESDL
+69 IEALQAKIGELESDL
-84 ARISKTAKSA
+84 SRISKTAKSA
-94 STSTKNTTLVPKDA
+94 SASTKNTTLVPKDA

-149 FADQVKY
+149 FADNVQRAREEYDMLVKS
-156 ARMEYEAL
+156 
-164 TQAGQKATPVW
+164 GQKGVPVW

-186 TALATGIMLLVMY
+186 TALTTGIMLLVMY

-205 WISGLFGATDAVEQ
+205 WVSELVGGKSALDEM
-219 NREALERRLEVEKQ
+219 RESMAQTYELEKKAQE
-233 ANAEALKTQFNI
+233 T
-245 RATMAAIERF
+245 AARTRFELMSVIASIKEF
-255 NGTKDEERRKVEE
+255 NGTKDAERQKIDE
-268 LNTKYGETFGYYD
+268 LNSKYGETFGYYQ

-290 KSKAEEYVR
+290 SAKAEQYTQLL
-299 VMFMQAKAQSLISAA
+299 FLQAKQQSL
-314 VKADEK
+314 VDKALEADDK
-320 VKEIEAVGPE
+320 VNKIQNTPWQDYNTWWGYGGRIDRFFSDNERYKNSPNGQWLKE
-330 EYRPFFGKGGKLSMF
+330 
-345 FGGSRFN
+345 
-352 QYGSDAAEIEYRKAI
+352 
-367 DEQKKIRD
+367 
-375 EALAD
+375 EALAEAR
-380 AEFYQNSIQRIQEE
+380 AERDDYLRQAEE
-394 SGINHVVEGSVKDL
+394 LRKEAQGIVDSTGLTDVVEGSVQDL
-408 ENTIALKRKALK
+408 ENTIAAKRKALK
-420 DITNK
+420 DLTNK
-425 SDYEAA
+425 ADYDAA

-483 VVELMKEGYDKQRAE
+483 VVELMKDGYDKQRAE
-498 AELNFRKEKQRID
+498 AELNFRKEKQRIE

-529 KVSPA
+529 KVSSA
-534 DRLTITAQA
+534 DRTTITAQA
-543 ATQRV
+543 AAQRV
-548 QAAQLLDNQLAE
+548 QAAQLLDNRLAE
-560 IDKKEEEDN
+560 IDRKEEEEN

-593 YNEDIAALRS
+593 YNEDISALRS

-802 IIGGVGA
+802 IIGGIGA

-848 ALLEQNLLL
+848 ALLEQNLLF

-901 AMAGSAIDR
+901 AMAGSNIDR
-910 FFYHGRLSKAAEAF
+910 FFYQGRLSDAAEAY

-991 SYLENLIELK
+991 AYLENLIELK
-1001 DVMDDAEE
+1001 DAMDEAEE
-1009 ALENYLQQTFGPLGD
+1009 ALEDYLQQTFGSLGD

-1031 TALTEGGSALENFAG
+1031 TALAEGGSALENFAD

-1052 ENLGEQIAYSLFFA
+1052 ESLGEQIAYSLFFA
-1066 DKFDKLESQL
+1066 DKFDELESQL
-1076 KNVYGGEGS
+1076 KDVYGGEGS

-1099 FYDGIGADMNLA
+1099 FYDGIGSDMSAA

-1126 FDLWQGTGASQ
+1126 FDLWQGGTSQ
-1137 SGRAGAVT
+1137 SGKAGAFT
-1145 TVTQEAFS
+1145 TMTQDQGTKL
-1153 RVEGLVT
+1153 EGLFT
-1160 SIQIHAANIDYASE
+1160 SGQIHWASIDEKMDNAVSG
-1174 EEIVPALGQALDE
+1174 LGGCLDV
-1187 LHHINLNTGALP
+1187 LGRIATNTSALP
-1199 LILSLLTEIKRDGL
+1199 LMLALLQSFQRDGL
-1213 KVN
+1213 KMK

>member
-13 NRTKSGMA
+13 NRTTSGMA

-34 SKTQAVIATLREEMQ
+34 SKTQAVIETLREEMQ
-49 RLQQQVASMP
+49 RLQQQVAAMP

-69 IEALQAKIEELESDL
+69 IEALQAKIGELESGL
-84 ARISKTAKSA
+84 SRISKTAKSA
-94 STSTKNTTLVPKDA
+94 SASTKNTTLVPKDA

-164 TQAGQKATPVW
+164 TRAGQKATPVW

-245 RATMAAIERF
+245 RTTMAAIERF
-255 NGTKDEERRKVEE
+255 NGTKDEERRKIEE

-352 QYGSDAAEIEYRKAI
+352 QYGSDAAEIEYRKAL

-394 SGINHVVEGSVKDL
+394 NGINHIVEGSVKDL

-420 DITNK
+420 DLTNK
-425 SDYEAA
+425 ADYDAA

-534 DRLTITAQA
+534 DRMTITAQA

-560 IDKKEEEDN
+560 IDKKEEEEN

-593 YNEDIAALRS
+593 YNEDISALRS
-603 QLGGGSDEQIN
+603 QLGGDSDEQIN

-760 AAGELSDMFEAMG
+760 AAGELSDMFEAIG

-802 IIGGVGA
+802 IIGGIGA
-809 AIGEAANF
+809 AIGEATNF

-892 SAAKGAEYA
+892 SAAKGAAYA
-901 AMAGSAIDR
+901 AMAGSTIDR
-910 FFYHGRLSKAAEAF
+910 VFYNGRLAKAAEAY
-924 RQGLGGLWDAQI
+924 RQGLGGLWDVQI

-957 ILEVYPELIDANGE
+957 ILEVYPELVDANGE
-971 LDTTM
+971 LDTAM

-991 SYLENLIELK
+991 TYLENLIELK
-1001 DVMDDAEE
+1001 DAMDEAEE
-1009 ALENYLQQTFGPLGD
+1009 ALEDYLQQTFGSLGD

-1031 TALTEGGSALENFAG
+1031 TALAEGGSALENFAG
-1046 EAASVL
+1046 EAAAVL

-1066 DKFDKLESQL
+1066 DKFDDLESQL
-1076 KNVYGGEGS
+1076 KDVYGGEGS
-1085 PEDIANEAMEVIGN
+1085 PEDIANEAMEVIGD
-1099 FYDGIGADMNLA
+1099 FYDGIGSDMSAA

-1126 FDLWQGTGASQ
+1126 FDLWQGTGTSQ
-1137 SGRAGAVT
+1137 SGRAGAMT

-1174 EEIVPALGQALDE
+1174 EEIVPALGRALDE

>member
-94 STSTKNTTLVPKDA
+94 SASTKNTTLVPKDA

-164 TQAGQKATPVW
+164 TRAGQKATPVW

-686 ISPEDLAN
+686 ISQEDLAN

-725 GIFKTFE
+725 GIFKAFE

-802 IIGGVGA
+802 IIGGIGA

-857 EKATSVFG
+857 EKATNVFG
-865 ERQVEKAINAI
+865 ERQVDKAINAI

-901 AMAGSAIDR
+901 AMAGSNIDR
-910 FFYHGRLSKAAEAF
+910 FFYQGRLSDAAEAY

-991 SYLENLIELK
+991 AYLENLIELK
-1001 DVMDDAEE
+1001 DAMDEAEE
-1009 ALENYLQQTFGPLGD
+1009 ALEDYLQQTFGSLGD
-1024 GILDSIT
+1024 GALDSIK
-1031 TALTEGGSALENFAG
+1031 TALAEGGSALENFAD

-1066 DKFDKLESQL
+1066 DKFDDLESQL
-1076 KNVYGGEGS
+1076 KDVYGGEGS
-1085 PEDIANEAMEVIGN
+1085 PEDIANEAMEVIGD
-1099 FYDGIGADMNLA
+1099 FYDGIGSDMSAA

-1126 FDLWQGTGASQ
+1126 FDLWQGGTSQ
-1137 SGRAGAVT
+1137 SGKAGAFT
-1145 TVTQEAFS
+1145 TMTQDQGTKL
-1153 RVEGLVT
+1153 EGLFT
-1160 SIQIHAANIDYASE
+1160 SGQIHWASIDEKMDNAVSG
-1174 EEIVPALGQALDE
+1174 LGGCLDV
-1187 LHHINLNTGALP
+1187 LGRIATNTSALP
-1199 LILSLLTEIKRDGL
+1199 LMLALLQSFQRDGL
-1213 KVN
+1213 KMK

>member
-49 RLQQQVASMP
+49 RLQQQVAAMP
-59 TLDQSNNIAM
+59 ALDQSNNIAM

-802 IIGGVGA
+802 IIGGIGA

-901 AMAGSAIDR
+901 AMAGSNIDR
-910 FFYHGRLSKAAEAF
+910 FFYQGRLSDAAEAY

-991 SYLENLIELK
+991 AYLENLIELK
-1001 DVMDDAEE
+1001 DAMDEAEE
-1009 ALENYLQQTFGPLGD
+1009 ALEDYLQQTFGSLGD
-1024 GILDSIT
+1024 GALDSIK
-1031 TALTEGGSALENFAG
+1031 TALAEGGSALENFAD

-1066 DKFDKLESQL
+1066 DKFDDLESQL
-1076 KNVYGGEGS
+1076 KDVYGGEGS
-1085 PEDIANEAMEVIGN
+1085 PEDIANEAMEVIGD
-1099 FYDGIGADMNLA
+1099 FYDGIGSDMSAA

-1126 FDLWQGTGASQ
+1126 FDLWQGDGTSQ
-1137 SGRAGAVT
+1137 SGKSGAFT
-1145 TVTQEAFS
+1145 TMTQDQGTKL
-1153 RVEGLVT
+1153 EGLFT
-1160 SIQIHAANIDYASE
+1160 SGQMHWASIDEKMDNAVSG
-1174 EEIVPALGQALDE
+1174 LGGCLDV
-1187 LHHINLNTGALP
+1187 LGRIATNTNALP
-1199 LILSLLTEIKRDGL
+1199 LMLALLQSFQRDGL
-1213 KVN
+1213 KMK

>member
-21 EVESGLDSVQQDA
+21 EMETGLDSMQQDA
-34 SKTQAVIATLREEMQ
+34 SNTQAVIATLREEMQ
-49 RLQQQVASMP
+49 RLQQQVAAMP
-59 TLDQSNNIAM
+59 ALDQSENIAM

-94 STSTKNTTLVPKDA
+94 SASAKNTTLVPKDA

-186 TALATGIMLLVMY
+186 SALSVGIMLLVMY

-233 ANAEALKTQFNI
+233 ANAEALKTQLNI
-245 RATMAAIERF
+245 RTTMAAIERF
-255 NGTKDEERRKVEE
+255 NGTKDEERRKIEE

-290 KSKAEEYVR
+290 KAKAEEYVR

-320 VKEIEAVGPE
+320 VKEIEAFGPE
-330 EYRPFFGKGGKLSMF
+330 EYRPFFGKGGKISMF

-352 QYGSDAAEIEYRKAI
+352 QYGSDAAEIEYRKAL

-394 SGINHVVEGSVKDL
+394 NGINHVVEGSVKDL

-420 DITNK
+420 DLTNK
-425 SDYEAA
+425 ADYDAA
-431 LAEIKVYEDKLEAIT
+431 LAEIKVYEDKLNAIT
-446 GGKKK
+446 GGGKK
-451 TGKTGDSDKSKA
+451 TTKSGGSEKSNE

-474 AARQRVEEQ
+474 AARQRVEER
-483 VVELMKEGYDKQRAE
+483 VVELMKDGYDKQRAE
-498 AELNFRKEKQRID
+498 AELNFRKEKQRIE

-518 ALYDKLKASGA
+518 ALYDKLKKSGA
-529 KVSPA
+529 KVSPG
-534 DRLTITAQA
+534 DRMTITAQA

-560 IDKKEEEDN
+560 INKKEEEEN

-593 YNEDIAALRS
+593 YNEDISALRS
-603 QLGGGSDEQIN
+603 QLGGGYDEQIN
-614 RAIQVAEV
+614 RAIQVAEAT
-622 SKQKDLSRVDA
+622 KQKDLSKVDA

-652 YSSMSFK
+652 YSSMSFSS
-659 ALQDLIAQARQLRE
+659 LQNLISQAKQLRD
-673 YLSGNGSAEGITF
+673 YLSGNGTAKGITF
-686 ISPEDLAN
+686 ISPEDLSN

-703 KLRKALDKLLKAGS
+703 RLRKALDKLLKAGS

-725 GIFKTFE
+725 GIFRTFE
-732 KGLAKLKGAKDFNDI
+732 SGLAKLKGAKDFEDI
-747 SDAIGSISGAASS
+747 SDAMGSIGEAATS
-760 AAGELSDMFEAMG
+760 ATGEIAKMFEEMG

-778 DAIGGVQQV
+778 EAVSGAQQV

-802 IIGGVGA
+802 IVGGIA
-809 AIGEAANF
+809 AAVGEAANF

-848 ALLEQNLLL
+848 ALIEQNLLL
-857 EKATSVFG
+857 QEATNVFG
-865 ERQVEKAINAI
+865 ERQIEKAMNAI
-876 DVFRQAYAQ
+876 EVYRKALSD
-885 LKQEMAG
+885 LKQELAG
-892 SAAKGAEYA
+892 SAVRGLEYA
-901 AMAGSAIDR
+901 LISGTWYDQLFGGVFTQAKNA
-910 FFYHGRLSKAAEAF
+910 YKK
-924 RQGLGGLWDAQI
+924 GLGGLWEAQI
-936 VTGHKKTG
+936 VTGHEKTG
-944 LFGWGKGK
+944 LFGWGKGR
-952 DLYSS
+952 DVYSS
-957 ILEVYPELIDANGE
+957 ILSVYPELIDANGE
-971 LDTTM
+971 LDTAM

-986 SDETR
+986 SDDTR
-991 SYLENLIELK
+991 KYLENLIDLK
-1001 DVMDDAEE
+1001 DAMDEAEE
-1009 ALENYLQQTFGPLGD
+1009 ALEDYLQQTFGSLGD

-1031 TALTEGGSALENFAG
+1031 TALAEGGSALENFAD

-1066 DKFDKLESQL
+1066 DKFDDLESQL
-1076 KNVYGGEGS
+1076 KDVYGGEGS
-1085 PEDIANEAMEVIGN
+1085 PEDIANEAMEVIGD
-1099 FYDGIGADMNLA
+1099 FYDGIGSDMSAA

-1126 FDLWQGTGASQ
+1126 FDLWQGGTSQ
-1137 SGRAGAVT
+1137 SGKAGAFT
-1145 TVTQEAFS
+1145 TMTQDQGTKL
-1153 RVEGLVT
+1153 EGLFT
-1160 SIQIHAANIDYASE
+1160 SGQIHWASIDEKMDNAVSGLGGCLDVLGRIAANT
-1174 EEIVPALGQALDE
+1174 
-1187 LHHINLNTGALP
+1187 NALP
-1199 LILSLLTEIKRDGL
+1199 LMLALLQSVQRDGL
-1213 KVN
+1213 KMK

>member
-149 FADQVKY
+149 FADNVQRAREEYDMLVKS
-156 ARMEYEAL
+156 
-164 TQAGQKATPVW
+164 GQKGVPVW

-186 TALATGIMLLVMY
+186 TALTTGIMLLVMY

-205 WISGLFGATDAVEQ
+205 WVSELVGGKSALDEM
-219 NREALERRLEVEKQ
+219 RESMAQTYELEKKAQE
-233 ANAEALKTQFNI
+233 T
-245 RATMAAIERF
+245 AARTRFELMSVIASIKEF
-255 NGTKDEERRKVEE
+255 NGTKDAERQKIDE
-268 LNTKYGETFGYYD
+268 LNSKYGETFGYYQ

-290 KSKAEEYVR
+290 SAKAEQYTQLL
-299 VMFMQAKAQSLISAA
+299 FLQAKQQSL
-314 VKADEK
+314 VDKALEADDK
-320 VKEIEAVGPE
+320 VNKIQNTPWQDYNTWWGYGGRIDRFFSDNERYKNSPNGQWLKE
-330 EYRPFFGKGGKLSMF
+330 
-345 FGGSRFN
+345 
-352 QYGSDAAEIEYRKAI
+352 
-367 DEQKKIRD
+367 
-375 EALAD
+375 EALAEAR
-380 AEFYQNSIQRIQEE
+380 AERDDYLRQAEE
-394 SGINHVVEGSVKDL
+394 LRKEAQGIVDSTGLTDVVEGSVQDL
-408 ENTIALKRKALK
+408 ENTIAAKRKALK
-420 DITNK
+420 DLTNK
-425 SDYEAA
+425 ADYDAA

-483 VVELMKEGYDKQRAE
+483 VVELMKDGYDKQRAE
-498 AELNFRKEKQRID
+498 AELNFRKEKQRIE

-529 KVSPA
+529 KVSSA
-534 DRLTITAQA
+534 DRTTITAQA

-802 IIGGVGA
+802 IIGGIGA

-901 AMAGSAIDR
+901 AMAGSNIDR
-910 FFYHGRLSKAAEAF
+910 FFYQGRLSDAAEAY

-991 SYLENLIELK
+991 AYLENLIELK
-1001 DVMDDAEE
+1001 DAMDEAEE
-1009 ALENYLQQTFGPLGD
+1009 ALEDYLQQTFGSLGD
-1024 GILDSIT
+1024 GALDSIK
-1031 TALTEGGSALENFAG
+1031 TALAEGGSALENFAD

-1066 DKFDKLESQL
+1066 DKFDDLESQL
-1076 KNVYGGEGS
+1076 KDVYGGEGS
-1085 PEDIANEAMEVIGN
+1085 PEDIANEAMEVIGD
-1099 FYDGIGADMNLA
+1099 FYDGIGSDMSAA

-1126 FDLWQGTGASQ
+1126 FDLWQGGTSQ
-1137 SGRAGAVT
+1137 SGKAGAFT
-1145 TVTQEAFS
+1145 TMTQDQGTKL
-1153 RVEGLVT
+1153 EGLFT
-1160 SIQIHAANIDYASE
+1160 SGQIHWASIDEKMDNAVSG
-1174 EEIVPALGQALDE
+1174 LGGCLDV
-1187 LHHINLNTGALP
+1187 LGRIATNTSALP
-1199 LILSLLTEIKRDGL
+1199 LMLALLQSFQRDGL
-1213 KVN
+1213 KMK

>member
-34 SKTQAVIATLREEMQ
+34 AKTQAVIATLREEMQ
-49 RLQQQVASMP
+49 RLQQQVAAMP

-69 IEALQAKIEELESDL
+69 IEALQAKIGELESDL
-84 ARISKTAKSA
+84 SRISKTAKSA
-94 STSTKNTTLVPKDA
+94 SASTKNTTLVPKDA

-164 TQAGQKATPVW
+164 TRAGQKATPVW

-320 VKEIEAVGPE
+320 VKEIEAIGPE

-352 QYGSDAAEIEYRKAI
+352 QYGSDAAEIEYRKAL

-375 EALAD
+375 EALTD

-420 DITNK
+420 DLTNK
-425 SDYEAA
+425 ADYDAA
-431 LAEIKVYEDKLEAIT
+431 LAEIKVYEDKLKAIT

-451 TGKTGDSDKSKA
+451 TGKAGDSDKSKA

-483 VVELMKEGYDKQRAE
+483 VVELMKDGYDKQRAE
-498 AELNFRKEKQRID
+498 AELNFRKEKQRIE

-529 KVSPA
+529 KVSSA
-534 DRLTITAQA
+534 DRTTITAQA
-543 ATQRV
+543 AAQRV
-548 QAAQLLDNQLAE
+548 QAAQLLDNRLAE
-560 IDKKEEEDN
+560 IDRKEEEEN

-593 YNEDIAALRS
+593 YNEDISALRS
-603 QLGGGSDEQIN
+603 QLGGDSDEQIN
-614 RAIQVAEV
+614 RAIQVAEAT
-622 SKQKDLSRVDA
+622 KQKDLSKVDA

-802 IIGGVGA
+802 IIGGIGA

-848 ALLEQNLLL
+848 ALLEQNLLF

-901 AMAGSAIDR
+901 AMAGSNIDR
-910 FFYHGRLSKAAEAF
+910 FFYQGRLSDAAEAY

-991 SYLENLIELK
+991 AYLENLIELK
-1001 DVMDDAEE
+1001 DAMDEAEE
-1009 ALENYLQQTFGPLGD
+1009 ALEDYLQQTFGSLGD

-1031 TALTEGGSALENFAG
+1031 TALAEGGSALENFAD

-1066 DKFDKLESQL
+1066 DKFDELESQL
-1076 KNVYGGEGS
+1076 KDVYGGEGS

-1099 FYDGIGADMNLA
+1099 FYDGIGSDMSAA

-1126 FDLWQGTGASQ
+1126 FDLWQGGTSQ
-1137 SGRAGAVT
+1137 SGKAGAFT
-1145 TVTQEAFS
+1145 TMTQDQGTKL
-1153 RVEGLVT
+1153 EGLFT
-1160 SIQIHAANIDYASE
+1160 SGQIHWASIDEKMDNAVSG
-1174 EEIVPALGQALDE
+1174 LGGCLDV
-1187 LHHINLNTGALP
+1187 LGRIATNTSALP
-1199 LILSLLTEIKRDGL
+1199 LMLALLQSFQRDGL
-1213 KVN
+1213 KMK